1 MVIKS
6 LIFLASAMAAQAAT
20 ILSVSG
26 AVNFSASVG
35 SEQALTAGFSTSQAY
50 SGLAISA
57 FISGPSAQTY
67 TAYLT
72 TSIGPGTTIAAQ
84 VATVAQNFPG
94 FAPGTLSPIFTG
106 LSLAPSTYYLTIF
119 NSATTSGAWSSTNAP
134 TVVAAPGAAY
144 VFSGYFITNGNP
156 LPYPPAVN
164 FADLSAQG
172 QTLIFTV
179 ATAEIPEPATA
190 YLAIMILLIAAALR
204 KRQQSCRSRLS

>member
-1 MVIKS
+1 MVMKG

-20 ILSVSG
+20 IVSVSG
-26 AVNFSASVG
+26 PVNFSGAVG

-50 SGLAISA
+50 SDIAIRA
-57 FISGPSAQTY
+57 FISGPSSETY

-72 TSIGPGTTIAAQ
+72 TSIGPGTTIADQ

-94 FAPGTLSPIFTG
+94 FSPGTLTPIFTG

-119 NSATTSGAWSSTNAP
+119 NSATTNGAWSSTNAP
-134 TVVAAPGAAY
+134 TFTTAPGASY

-156 LPYPPAVN
+156 LPYPPAAN
-164 FADLSAQG
+164 FVDSSAQG

-190 YLAIMILLIAAALR
+190 YLAIVILLIAAALK
-204 KRQQSCRSRLS
+204 KRISRAADGD